1 MTRTRPD
8 WLRREYVRA
17 YVFACSHSSRH
28 QRVQV
33 CRRERGVAVWGR
45 ERPFPL
51 SPSAPPP
58 PRELC
63 ASGRFVPGSDPLA
76 QVSGPGQ
83 LRSRAV
89 FSSLTPPH
97 PPCGPPTRRPLQSS
111 PGCYSA
117 CTGSPDASCALQVP
131 RSSVS
136 HFVFP
141 LLERGAYCHSLSA
154 SSTCPRFARVVVVLA
169 CLLTRPDVSP
179 GDSRCH
185 TALRPWVRYSFALMA
200 ILYFPPPLKQCSR
213 EKSES

>member
-33 CRRERGVAVWGR
+33 CRTDRGVAVWGQ
-45 ERPFPL
+45 ERPFLL

-63 ASGRFVPGSDPLA
+63 ASRRLVPGSDPLA

-89 FSSLTPPH
+89 FSSLTPHPRAVRPLGVHSRVRPATTQPAPGPRTLPVSYRCPARVFSPPLSLSLNAARIVTPFPH
-97 PPCGPPTRRPLQSS
+97 PQPAP
-111 PGCYSA
+111 
-117 CTGSPDASCALQVP
+117 ALLGLWW
-131 RSSVS
+131 S
-136 HFVFP
+136 
-141 LLERGAYCHSLSA
+141 
-154 SSTCPRFARVVVVLA
+154 
-169 CLLTRPDVSP
+169 
-179 GDSRCH
+179 
-185 TALRPWVRYSFALMA
+185 
-200 ILYFPPPLKQCSR
+200 
-213 EKSES
+213 